1 MKHVLKNPVAAAALV
16 VILVAE
22 EAFLAD
28 EVAGEAVETT
38 SWLRATSLR
47 LTELISMGSTLE
59 RKGRCRNK
67 RYEQKRP

>member
-1 MKHVLKNPVAAAALV
+1 MKGACSKLMKHVLKNPVAAAALV

-38 SWLRATSLR
+38 S
-47 LTELISMGSTLE
+47 
-59 RKGRCRNK
+59 
-67 RYEQKRP
+67 